1 MLFSSVHIRMEYKI
15 LHIFDQAIGVE
26 REMTPVKMKQVKQ
39 YWQDSIE
46 EVKNK
51 KGFAAYL
58 TGPPSR
64 LSKDKCQI
72 LLYLPRDQD
81 KEYLDVFKTTCLKN
95 RFLVSQ
101 ESLKDHI
108 VTGHWL
114 AFYIKQD
121 KGYLTVY

>member
-1 MLFSSVHIRMEYKI
+1 MEYKI
-15 LHIFDQAIGVE
+15 LHIFDQALGVE
-26 REMTPVKMKQVKQ
+26 REMTPEKMKRVKQ
-39 YWQDSIE
+39 YWQDSIK

-81 KEYLDVFKTTCLKN
+81 KKYLDVFKTTCLKN

-101 ESLKDHI
+101 ESFKDEI
-108 VTGHWL
+108 VTAHWR